1 MGSEQL
7 ENFLF
12 MMNNVAGKIFNC
24 EGSKKFKMST
34 HLSKTV
40 NNIKIL

>member
-7 ENFLF
+7 ESFIF
-12 MMNNVAGKIFNC
+12 MMNNVAGKKFNC
-24 EGSKKFKMST
+24 EGSKKMST
-34 HLSKTV
+34 HSSKTV